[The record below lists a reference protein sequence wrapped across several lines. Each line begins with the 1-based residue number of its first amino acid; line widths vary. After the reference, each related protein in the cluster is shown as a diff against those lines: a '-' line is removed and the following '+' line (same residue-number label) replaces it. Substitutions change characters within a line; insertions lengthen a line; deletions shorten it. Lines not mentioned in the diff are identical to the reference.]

1 MYLLKNA
8 IKSITRNK
16 GRNILIIVIVAV
28 IAGACAVTLS
38 IRNSATNIV
47 KAYEEKYDLEASISM
62 DRNSLMEIIRGE
74 DGKND
79 QEAMIEAYKKIDKL
93 TVDKIK
99 EYGNSVYVDSFYYE
113 YNINMDGK
121 NLTKAT
127 DRIMKET
134 TETKTQTETKKY
146 GNFGGTPPEG
156 RPGMPNRG
164 NSNSGTQVTKKTT
177 TKVTTQII
185 GSTGGD
191 FTVKGYSSYESMK
204 DFIDGKYK
212 MSSGII
218 FEDFE
223 SENCVIS
230 KELADLNKVAV
241 GDKITLVN
249 PSNTK
254 KTYEVTVTGI
264 FEENSDSSNDM
275 SNMFSDSAN
284 TIITNAAMVEKI
296 LKDDT
301 SLGTTITPTFILNSK
316 EGVEGFTNE
325 VKEKGLS
332 DYYTITTNLEE
343 ITSGTKSITNVKTF
357 ATTFLTITLA
367 IGGVVLLVL
376 NSLTIRE
383 RKYEIGVLRTI
394 GMKKTSVITQFVLE
408 LLIVSTIGLCIGA
421 VGGSFTSVPVA
432 NSLLQTEINNS
443 KTEIEDIDRNFG
455 GDFRRPDRNRMG
467 NIAKIEEVDS
477 IEAVMDLKVLAQ
489 LLGIGLLLTVISS
502 LSACIS
508 IARFQPLTILKERS

>member
-1 MYLLKNA
+1 
-8 IKSITRNK
+8 
-16 GRNILIIVIVAV
+16 
-28 IAGACAVTLS
+28 
-38 IRNSATNIV
+38 
-47 KAYEEKYDLEASISM
+47 
-62 DRNSLMEIIRGE
+62 MEIIRGK

-79 QEAMIEAYKKIDKL
+79 QKAMIEAYKKIDKL

-99 EYGNSVYVDSFYYE
+99 HYGDSVYVDSFYYE

-127 DRIMKET
+127 DTIMKET

-146 GNFGGTPPEG
+146 GDFGAPPEG
-156 RPGMPNRG
+156 RQGMPNRE
-164 NSNSGTQVTKKTT
+164 NSVTQVTKKTT

-223 SENCVIS
+223 SDNCVIS
-230 KELADLNKVAV
+230 KELAALNKISV

-249 PSNTK
+249 PTNTK

-264 FEENSDSSNDM
+264 FEENTDSSNDM
-275 SNMFSDSAN
+275 ANMFSNSAN
-284 TIITNAAMVEKI
+284 IIITNVNMVEKI
-296 LKDDT
+296 LKDDS

-332 DYYTITTNLEE
+332 EYYTITTNLDE

-357 ATTFLTITLA
+357 ATSFLTITLV

-376 NSLTIRE
+376 NSLTISK

-408 LLIVSTIGLCIGA
+408 LLLVSSIGLCIGG
-421 VGGSFTSVPVA
+421 VIGSFTSVPVA

-443 KTEIEDIDRNFG
+443 KAEIEDIDKNFG
-455 GDFRRPDRNRMG
+455 GDFRRSDKNKMG
-467 NIAKIEEVDS
+467 NIATIEEVDS

-508 IARFQPLTILKERS
+508 IARFQPLTILKEHS